1 MNRWTWALGKG
12 LKAVLG
18 LWVLI
23 LGLAGFFAVPASV
36 ATYPVVL
43 PKGGAPRWARGA
55 FHVHTTRSDGR
66 GTPAQVAVA
75 AKAAGLDFVILTD
88 HNDFE
93 LRPPEYVQG
102 VLLVHGVEISTSDG
116 HLVAFGMSRPL
127 EGVRPW
133 MPPGDAVRAVAN
145 AGGTAV
151 LAHPVQKRN
160 PWKDDASARQTP
172 GFELYSADTFFRQAT
187 RHPMS
192 RLLPAVGASLASPK
206 HGVMLLVAPEPEPGA
221 RFLELSQEEPRVAF
235 CAHDAHGLPPYR
247 AVFESLAM
255 YLQPEQVPLPLPAD
269 PVEAAARVTRTL
281 GSGAALC
288 AFRALGE
295 PEGFKLEGLNPERRE
310 ARVGE
315 VLSVVLPGLP
325 AAGSTRVEV
334 WGSGRLRP
342 DGTSIELTAPGVVQV
357 EVWVAAPGRFFGTE
371 WRPWLVPSPVRVLPR
386 GPGI

>member
-18 LWVLI
+18 LLVLI
-23 LGLAGFFAVPASV
+23 LGMAGVFAVPASV

-43 PKGGAPRWARGA
+43 PKGDEPRWVRGA

-66 GTPAQVAVA
+66 GTPEQVAVA
-75 AKAAGLDFVILTD
+75 AKTAGLDFVVLTD

-93 LRPPEYVQG
+93 LRPPVYVQG

-116 HLVAFGMSRPL
+116 HLVALGMSRPL

-133 MPPGDAVRAVAN
+133 MPPGDAVRAVAS

-187 RHPMS
+187 SNPMS

-206 HGVMLLVAPEPEPGA
+206 HGVMLLVSPEPEPGA
-221 RFLELSQEEPRVAF
+221 RFLKLSREQPRVAF
-235 CAHDAHGLPPYR
+235 CAHDAHGLPHTGRSSSPWPHTCPRSRCRYR
-247 AVFESLAM
+247 CL
-255 YLQPEQVPLPLPAD
+255 
-269 PVEAAARVTRTL
+269 RTL
-281 GSGAALC
+281 LKRRSG
-288 AFRALGE
+288 
-295 PEGFKLEGLNPERRE
+295 
-310 ARVGE
+310 
-315 VLSVVLPGLP
+315 
-325 AAGSTRVEV
+325 
-334 WGSGRLRP
+334 
-342 DGTSIELTAPGVVQV
+342 
-357 EVWVAAPGRFFGTE
+357 
-371 WRPWLVPSPVRVLPR
+371 
-386 GPGI
+386 